1 MDTDYRRAANITI
14 IVIGI
19 AAALWLVLKYA
30 LGAVMPFIFA
40 ALIAG
45 IVASPAKKIAQKT
58 HLSKKLVSFVLV
70 LLLFFAASALIYLVI
85 SRLAFELSSLVDQLS
100 SDPELI
106 ERTVSEIIDR
116 FNAKGS
122 KWGFLQSLLD
132 SDTLKNLGIDIR
144 ETISSAISS
153 IASSLATFAS
163 GFGMRAIS
171 GVPSFLLSL
180 IVFFIAAFYF
190 ATDAGTIS
198 QGLASILPEKWQK
211 KLPSL
216 KLKLIKT
223 LVGYLKAYLLIML
236 ITFLEVFV
244 GLSVLS
250 VDYAFILAMIIA
262 VVDLLPILGT
272 GTVLVPWSIFAFICS
287 DIALGIGLLVLYGV
301 TIVVRQIVEPKI
313 IGKAVGLHPLAT
325 LASVYIGLELLG
337 FAGIFIGP
345 IIVMFLFRRDT
356 KAAGE
361 VAVTQK

>member
-30 LGAVMPFIFA
+30 LGAVMPFILA

-85 SRLAFELSSLVDQLS
+85 SRLAFELSSLVDRLS

-106 ERTVSEIIDR
+106 ERTISEIIDR

-163 GFGMRAIS
+163 GFVMRAIS

-223 LVGYLKAYLLIML
+223 LVGYLTAYLL
-236 ITFLEVFV
+236 VV
-244 GLSVLS
+244 
-250 VDYAFILAMIIA
+250 IIA
-262 VVDLLPILGT
+262 VI
-272 GTVLVPWSIFAFICS
+272 
-287 DIALGIGLLVLYGV
+287 VLYS
-301 TIVVRQIVEPKI
+301 
-313 IGKAVGLHPLAT
+313 L
-325 LASVYIGLELLG
+325 
-337 FAGIFIGP
+337 
-345 IIVMFLFRRDT
+345 
-356 KAAGE
+356 
-361 VAVTQK
+361 